1 MKTDRHLKSILLL
14 IALLLFVIAA
24 RPYLGPQRVV
34 GQSSE
39 GNDFYIE
46 PGTFMLR
53 APGGNGQG
61 YGRVVVDLKTG
72 DVWGFPTITP
82 DPYPTDATK
91 SQPPV
96 SEPFYLGKFNFAAAR
111 R

>member
-1 MKTDRHLKSILLL
+1 MNTDPHLKSILLL

-24 RPYLGPQRVV
+24 RPYLGPERVEA
-34 GQSSE
+34 QSSE
-39 GNDFYIE
+39 GNEFYIE
-46 PGTFMLR
+46 PGTYMLR
-53 APGGNGQG
+53 APGGNRQG
-61 YGRVVVDLKTG
+61 FGRVMVNRRTG
-72 DVWGFPTITP
+72 DVWGFPTITS

-91 SQPPV
+91 SEPPV

>member
-1 MKTDRHLKSILLL
+1 MKADRLLKGILFL

-24 RPYLGPQRVV
+24 RPYLSPEKVQA
-34 GQSSE
+34 QSSE
-39 GNDFYIE
+39 GLDFYIE

-53 APGGNGQG
+53 SPNNSRQVL
-61 YGRVVVDLKTG
+61 GRVMVDRKTG
-72 DVWGFPTITP
+72 DVWGFPTITG

-91 SQPPV
+91 PEPPT
-96 SEPFYLGKFNFAAAR
+96 SEPFYLGKFDLAAAR